1 MTKINSDYIKAN
13 VTCVHCNSNNLKRNY
28 KKSFKSLYNSEGDF
42 IPETMEWRQ
51 FKCKSCDQHTNFLNN
66 KSSIISVS
74 SEVLLPLSA
83 FCFYFDEDIEYTS
96 SLWIFFSDELSDAYR
111 NNTIKIPHS
120 DLRENN
126 ILFFEKLLKDNQ
138 YIFSNLSESNFL
150 IIPEEYSQNL
160 IDYQW
165 GDKLL
170 NNAEKESIKSFF
182 IKYGTRYI
190 EENEE

>member
-13 VTCVHCNSNNLKRNY
+13 VKCVHCNSNNLKRNY
-28 KKSFKSLYNSEGDF
+28 KKSFKSAYNSEGDF
-42 IPETMEWRQ
+42 IPENMEWRQ
-51 FKCKSCDQHTNFLNN
+51 FKCKSCEQHTNVLNN

-83 FCFYFDEDIEYTS
+83 FCFYFDEDIENTS
-96 SLWIFFSDELSDAYR
+96 SVWIFFSDELREAYQ
-111 NNTIKIPHS
+111 NDIIDIPHS

-126 ILFFEKLLKDNQ
+126 ILFFEPLLKNNKH
-138 YIFSNLSESNFL
+138 IFSNLSEHNFL
-150 IIPEEYSQNL
+150 IIPEEYSESL
-160 IDYQW
+160 IDYEW

-170 NNAEKESIKSFF
+170 NISEKDFIKSFL
-182 IKYGTRYI
+182 IKYGARYI